1 MPPQGT
7 ESRAQTAAMLRRFIE
22 SDNLVPPAVIPGG
35 DSGMTETGSDGS
47 EWTQQVTGPQ
57 TGDSSSIGLWF
68 SLALLSLSGIVALLV
83 TENVRRRKMKDE
95 EVQASTIV

>member
-1 MPPQGT
+1 
-7 ESRAQTAAMLRRFIE
+7 
-22 SDNLVPPAVIPGG
+22 
-35 DSGMTETGSDGS
+35 MTETGSDGS

-83 TENVRRRKMKDE
+83 TENVRRHKMKDE